1 VQTYV
6 YHAVSPY
13 GTREQ
18 SKIPALSEIQ
28 ARSELEARGLLIISM
43 KSAGQQGVGNSI
55 RLRNADLLNLTR
67 SIAALLKAG
76 MPLAAALKQSSM
88 ASPGSE
94 KVLETVR
101 QRIEKGDTLAHALS
115 AHSTTF
121 TGVYVG
127 VIRAGERT
135 GDLAGAFQRLVGHLE
150 KQAALRS
157 RIQSAAVYPAL
168 LAVVSVL
175 ATAFLIGYVLPK
187 FASILTETGA
197 ALPASTSLLIASS
210 TWARNMWPLFVILAA
225 IAMLGALAMR
235 KSERGQLVAAELLLK
250 TPVLGELRKNI
261 LAARFG
267 SLSAVMLEGGSP
279 LASMLDDVAASIGD
293 PVARRDVQTIKQ
305 EVESGISFHG
315 ALTRA
320 SSFPPVLAQLVA
332 VGENSGSL
340 SDFLAGAADMC
351 AESAERRMLR
361 FVTLAEPLMILAFGL
376 LIGFVA
382 VSLLQAVYSVNGSVA
397 AG

>member
-1 VQTYV
+1 
-6 YHAVSPY
+6 
-13 GTREQ
+13 
-18 SKIPALSEIQ
+18 
-28 ARSELEARGLLIISM
+28 
-43 KSAGQQGVGNSI
+43 
-55 RLRNADLLNLTR
+55 
-67 SIAALLKAG
+67 
-76 MPLAAALKQSSM
+76 
-88 ASPGSE
+88 
-94 KVLETVR
+94 
-101 QRIEKGDTLAHALS
+101 
-115 AHSTTF
+115 
-121 TGVYVG
+121 
-127 VIRAGERT
+127 
-135 GDLAGAFQRLVGHLE
+135 
-150 KQAALRS
+150 
-157 RIQSAAVYPAL
+157 
-168 LAVVSVL
+168 
-175 ATAFLIGYVLPK
+175 
-187 FASILTETGA
+187 
-197 ALPASTSLLIASS
+197 
-210 TWARNMWPLFVILAA
+210 VILAA